1 MAAKPPDEAKLYQA
15 SLDHL
20 ARYPATEASMARVL
34 TRKLDRW
41 ARLQTAETTETADS
55 DDLQSALTTA
65 KRAIPAIIARLKA
78 DGVLNDSAFAASRE
92 KRLRR
97 EGKSRRYALA
107 HLAAKGVAT
116 ATAQSILPDDPDR
129 ELAAACA
136 YLRRR
141 RAGPFGPA
149 PTEKTPETKTLAA
162 LARIGFSHQTAHHAL
177 RLTRD
182 EAESLIKR
190 LHE

>member
-1 MAAKPPDEAKLYQA
+1 MLPPMPAKPPDEAKLYEA
-15 SLDHL
+15 GLRHL
-20 ARYPATEASMARVL
+20 ARYPATEASTARVL
-34 TRKLDRW
+34 SRKLDRW
-41 ARLQTAETTETADS
+41 ARLIPAG
-55 DDLQSALTTA
+55 DLDPEAAQSALAAA
-65 KRAIPAIIARLKA
+65 KRIIPAIIARLKD
-78 DGVLNDSAFAASRE
+78 DGLLNDSAFAASRE

-116 ATAQSILPDDPDR
+116 ATAQNLLPNDPDR

-141 RAGPFGPA
+141 RAGPFGAA
-149 PTEKTPETKTLAA
+149 PELKILAA
-162 LARIGFSHQTAHHAL
+162 MARTGFSQQTARHAL
-177 RLTRD
+177 RLGRE
-182 EAESLIKR
+182 EAEQLIRK